1 MWNIRG
7 FVGKRISCIKELS
20 DTWYW
25 VDKVYYTTTWK
36 ISAIWLA
43 QSSGISA
50 QFEILTCE
58 NYKPFAGSSIN
69 K

>member
-1 MWNIRG
+1 MYKG
-7 FVGKRISCIKELS
+7 T

-25 VDKVYYTTTWK
+25 VDKVYYAATWK
-36 ISAIWLA
+36 ISTIWLA

-50 QFEILTCE
+50 QFEIPTCE
-58 NYKPFAGSSIN
+58 NYKPFAGRSIN

>member
-1 MWNIRG
+1 MYKG
-7 FVGKRISCIKELS
+7 T

-25 VDKVYYTTTWK
+25 VHKVYYTTTWK